1 MIVVKY
7 LWWYLV
13 NCVENLK
20 LEYLNIISNSKQNL
34 LFVRHCLIYLL
45 LAFKKEIKRER
56 KRKKFISNRK
66 QISINRTYWLLESQT
81 TSNLQAQSWNLLN
94 TSKAE
99 SSCKPQA
106 HATGNTSCIWKPFQT
121 CRLLGCAKW
130 TLIGWAKRKRKKELV
145 AWSNFWILIILIMLF
160 VHPFQEST
168 LFWIVRHHQ

>member
-1 MIVVKY
+1 M
-7 LWWYLV
+7 

-66 QISINRTYWLLESQT
+66 QISIRKYWLLESQT